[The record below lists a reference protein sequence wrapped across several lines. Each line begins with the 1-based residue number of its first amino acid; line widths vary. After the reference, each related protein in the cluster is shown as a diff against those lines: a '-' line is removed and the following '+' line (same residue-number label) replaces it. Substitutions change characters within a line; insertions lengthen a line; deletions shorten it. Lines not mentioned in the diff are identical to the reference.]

1 MLFPSFLRWRT
12 PARTWNVAHAAFYG
26 AVIGAAAAA
35 FKTFGPYRA
44 DTVNLS
50 AGLLEIG
57 EAVLAFALLCA
68 IAAVLRNFLARQ
80 LIWHDGDLPTPKPD
94 E

>member
-1 MLFPSFLRWRT
+1 MLFPSFFRWRA

-26 AVIGAAAAA
+26 AIIGAAAAV

-44 DTVNLS
+44 GTVNLS

-57 EAVLAFALLCA
+57 EAMLAFALLCA
-68 IAAVLRNFLARQ
+68 AAAMLRNFLARH
-80 LIWHDGDLPTPKPD
+80 LIWHDGDLPPPTAD

>member
-1 MLFPSFLRWRT
+1 MLFPSFFRWRT
-12 PARTWNVAHAAFYG
+12 PARTWNVAHAAGYG

-44 DTVNLS
+44 GTVNLS
-50 AGLLEIG
+50 EGLFEIG

-68 IAAVLRNFLARQ
+68 AAVLLRNFLARQ
-80 LIWHDGDLPTPKPD
+80 LIWHDGNLPPPKSD

>member
-1 MLFPSFLRWRT
+1 MLFPSFFRWRT
-12 PARTWNVAHAAFYG
+12 PARTWNVAHAALYG

-35 FKTFGPYRA
+35 FKTFGPFRA
-44 DTVNLS
+44 GTVNLS

-68 IAAVLRNFLARQ
+68 VAASLRNFLARH
-80 LIWHDGDLPTPKPD
+80 LIWRDGDLPPQTPD